1 VSFNAYARPNSKE
14 QNYLYNGV
22 KFNNET
28 QLYETAFRTYDP
40 FLRRFNHID
49 PLTASIPSLRPYH
62 FGFNNPVRFNDPMGL
77 IPIQQLL
84 DGPPVNLSRG
94 YTPIPMYTGSTAPGS
109 GNHWSDGME
118 YSDWDPWTGSN
129 MYRAGLA
136 NGATDLGGTLYHI
149 TGNGNRTPY
158 VENNGQLGYY
168 EDRGFTEYDRID
180 WGDGSISYMQVSG
193 VESIFHSVGGQ
204 NRGGVVEAKYP
215 SDKPHIF

>member
-1 VSFNAYARPNSKE
+1 
-14 QNYLYNGV
+14 
-22 KFNNET
+22 
-28 QLYETAFRTYDP
+28 
-40 FLRRFNHID
+40 
-49 PLTASIPSLRPYH
+49 
-62 FGFNNPVRFNDPMGL
+62 
-77 IPIQQLL
+77 
-84 DGPPVNLSRG
+84 
-94 YTPIPMYTGSTAPGS
+94 
-109 GNHWSDGME
+109 
-118 YSDWDPWTGSN
+118 

-149 TGNGNRTPY
+149 SGNGNRTPY
-158 VENNGQLGYY
+158 AENNGRLGYY